1 MKKRILVT
9 PLDWGLGHA
18 TRCIPIIRL
27 LIQNNCEVLI
37 AGSGPSLEL
46 LREEFSNLK
55 YFNLPA
61 YDPRYPSGGSMV
73 WKMAMQLPKFLKV
86 IYSEHVAIE
95 KIVKAN
101 KIQVVISDNRYGCW
115 SANAYSVFIT
125 HQSSILMPRRFG
137 WLGGLVRRANAN
149 QMRKFSQCWIP
160 DYPDHR
166 FAGALASFG
175 TQDPQIQF
183 EYIGMLS
190 RFQEGKK
197 NQKKQYDVAAIFSG
211 PEPQRSLFE
220 KMVLHQ
226 LKNST
231 YKWIAVRGLP
241 DSENPLNDDNVV
253 NFMNSH
259 DLEETLSKSEMVI
272 SRSGFSTVMD
282 LATLKKKAIFVPT
295 PGQTEQEYLASRFEA
310 KGIAFTMAQS
320 NFNLATAMTEST
332 RYTGF
337 NNPSDS
343 NRLLLEVVNKLLE
356 RI

>member
-1 MKKRILVT
+1 MKKKILVA

-37 AGSGPSLEL
+37 AGSGHSLEL
-46 LREEFSNLK
+46 LRKEFSDLK
-55 YFNLPA
+55 CFDLPA
-61 YDPRYPSGGSMV
+61 YAPQYSTGGSMV

-86 IYSEHVAIE
+86 IHLEHLAIE
-95 KIVKAN
+95 KIVDTH
-101 KIQVVISDNRYGCW
+101 KIQIVISDNRYGCW
-115 SANAYSVFIT
+115 SRNAHSVFIT

-160 DYPDHR
+160 DFPDHR
-166 FAGALASFG
+166 FAGALASFSA
-175 TQDPQIQF
+175 QDARVQF
-183 EYIGMLS
+183 EYIGILS
-190 RFQEGKK
+190 RFQEGKTD
-197 NQKKQYDVAAIFSG
+197 QRKQYDVAAIFSG

-220 KMVLHQ
+220 KIVLRQ
-226 LKNST
+226 LRNSE

-241 DSENPLNDDNVV
+241 DSHNALNDDSVV
-253 NFMNSH
+253 NFMNSQ
-259 DLEETLSKSEMVI
+259 DLEETLSKSEIVI

-282 LATLKKKAIFVPT
+282 LAVLQKKAIFVPT

-310 KGIAFTMAQS
+310 NGIAFTMDQS
-320 NFNLATAMTEST
+320 NFNLARAMTQSA

-337 NNPSDS
+337 NNVRGS
-343 NRLLLEVVNKLLE
+343 NHLLSEVVNKLLE
-356 RI
+356 RN